1 MSGDYTRFTFDPRRR
16 FIAVDM
22 QQGRVQLDADWNE
35 QADLGRERT
44 RLLGL
49 DSGGPAWVPLATT
62 PNAFLV
68 GALAGPPVDLS
79 LGAGRLYVDG
89 RLAEIF
95 ADEGVSYLHQPFL
108 PDPPPLTPAI
118 DSIVYLDLWERE
130 VTWAEM
136 PALLDVALGGVDTT
150 TRIQQVWQVKL
161 HSAAGMSTCGV
172 DLGALFPPSGGRLTT
187 SANAPPAPDD
197 PCILPPNAGY
207 RGIENRLYRVEV
219 QIGGPLGTALFKWS
233 RDNGSIVSRVSAIAV
248 AGGQSRLTVNRIGR
262 DGTLRFRINDWVT
275 LTDDFRELNGEAGQM
290 ARVVDID
297 QAARVVVLDRAVP
310 SSGRA
315 FGAGADIA
323 RRNTRLQRWDES
335 APLNPLDADGLMT
348 TAAGPLLLEDGVE
361 VSFSIAAAGGV
372 FKVDD
377 YWVFAARTADAS
389 VEVLTAAPPRGIR
402 HQYLQLAAIPAGGVP
417 TDCRPATP
425 VGNDAGCCT
434 FVVRP
439 GEDIQKAIDALP
451 PVGGCIC
458 LKAGQHVIDKPLL
471 LTHDNVTLHGES
483 LGAVVVN
490 PRGTGLIIIAQAQHD
505 RIYSLT
511 LRQGEAASA
520 PVIHIEGAQ
529 DIGIDDCRIDTVA
542 RVDSIG
548 ISALESSGLTITGCH
563 FEEPALGIWLDRGCD
578 LVTID
583 GNEFRLATPGP
594 NLPETVAVLARI
606 MRGPLFVG
614 DNIIANAVNGI
625 VINDAPF
632 GSPVSRA
639 RGSRV
644 THNIIELIE
653 FGTGA
658 RRFGIDAAAAGM
670 LVSGNEIAH
679 QGGDLTGIR
688 LTGDGSVATGNI
700 VVGGGKVAGTAFG
713 ITAGDEQ
720 AGKFLPLER
729 LVIADNIIEGRQSG
743 IAVLGVARAIVTGN
757 ILGRDGAALG
767 MGIVLASATDARV
780 AGNEVFGGSVGLIA
794 SDGARNVYRDN
805 VVSGGRLGI
814 GLSHEA
820 APIIA
825 GNRLTAATQFGI
837 LVLNIAARC
846 EITDNRVVGCGTAAK
861 AFAAGIFAGIVLGEL
876 HLVGNEIMDT
886 GVAPPTTGGGGVPLA
901 YGILGLYILEARVT
915 SNLIT
920 YSNPTLRPAIAE
932 DRALLMQGWIEAV
945 TPGGPAGG
953 AGPVAGFAVQISD
966 NKFVGTGAGAL
977 VELHEQIISDLVR
990 LRFERVLFC
999 GNYCEHIS
1007 PAFDDKFEFATV
1019 SLVGRQCSVSA
1030 NHVKATTPQ
1039 YRSWHLHDMPGPFI
1053 GNVSH
1058 EQGWDRSPAAGFPA
1072 PEQNFNIIA

>member
-1 MSGDYTRFTFDPRRR
+1 MSGDYTRMTFDPRRR

-49 DSGGPAWVPLATT
+49 DSGGPAWLPLATT

-79 LGAGRLYVDG
+79 LGAGRIYVDG

-95 ADEGVSYLHQPFL
+95 ADEAVSYLHQPFL
-108 PDPPPLTPAI
+108 PDPPPLAPAT
-118 DSIVYLDLWERE
+118 DTIVYLDLWERE

-136 PALLDVALGGVDTT
+136 PALLDVALGGIDTT
-150 TRIQQVWQVKL
+150 TRVQQVWQVKL

-219 QIGGPLGTALFKWS
+219 QTGGALGTALFKWS

-275 LTDDFRELNGEAGQM
+275 LTDDARELNGEAGQM
-290 ARVVDID
+290 ARIIDID
-297 QAARVVVLDRAVP
+297 EAARVVVLDRAVP
-310 SSGRA
+310 TAGRA

-323 RRNTRLQRWDES
+323 LRNTRLQRWDES
-335 APLNPLDADGLMT
+335 APLNPLDGDGLMS

-361 VSFSIAAAGGV
+361 VGFSVAGAGGV
-372 FKVDD
+372 FDVGD

-389 VEVLTAAPPRGIR
+389 VEILNAARPRGIR
-402 HQYLQLAAIPAGGVP
+402 HQYLQVAAIPAGGVP

-471 LTHDNVTLHGES
+471 LRHDNVTLHGES

-490 PRGTGLIIIAQAQHD
+490 ARGTGLIVIAQAQRD

-511 LRQGEAASA
+511 LRQGEAAAA
-520 PVIHIEGAQ
+520 PVIYIEGAE
-529 DIGIDDCRIDTVA
+529 DITIDDCRIETVA

-548 ISALESSGLTITGCH
+548 IAGVESSSLTITGCH
-563 FEEPALGIWLDRGCD
+563 FEEPALGIWLHGGCE
-578 LVTID
+578 LVTISA
-583 GNEFRLATPGP
+583 NEFRLATPGP
-594 NLPETVAVLARI
+594 NLPETVAVLAQT
-606 MRGPLFVG
+606 MRGALFVE
-614 DNIIANAVNGI
+614 DNLIANAVNG
-625 VINDAPF
+625 VVVNDAGA

-644 THNIIELIE
+644 THNIIALID
-653 FGTGA
+653 FVTGT
-658 RRFGIDAAAAGM
+658 RRYGIDAAAAEM
-670 LVSGNEIAH
+670 LVTGNEIIH
-679 QGGDLTGIR
+679 QGGEVAGIR
-688 LTGDGSVATGNI
+688 LTGNGSNASGNI
-700 VVGGGKVAGTAFG
+700 VVTDGKAAGIAIG
-713 ITAGDEQ
+713 ILAGDEQ
-720 AGKFLPLER
+720 AGKFLPVER
-729 LVIADNIIEGRQSG
+729 LVIADNIVEGRQFGIGLTG
-743 IAVLGVARAIVTGN
+743 IARSFVTGN
-757 ILGRDGAALG
+757 ILGRDGAALVA
-767 MGIVLASATDARV
+767 GIVLATSTDTTI
-780 AGNEVFGGSVGLIA
+780 AGNEVLGGALGVLAI
-794 SDGARNVYRDN
+794 DGARNAYRDN
-805 VVSGGRLGI
+805 AVSGGRIGI
-814 GLSHEA
+814 GLSHET
-820 APIIA
+820 APIVS
-825 GNRLTAATQFGI
+825 GNRLTGIGQFGI
-837 LVLNIAARC
+837 LVMNISERC
-846 EITDNRVVGCGTAAK
+846 EITANRIVRCGAAAT
-861 AFAAGIFAGIVLGEL
+861 AFAGGIVALIVFGEL
-876 HLVGNEIMDT
+876 HLVGNEVMDT
-886 GVAPPTTGGGGVPLA
+886 GVAPPAAGGGGVPPA
-901 YGILGLYILEARVT
+901 YGIAGVYILEARVT
-915 SNLIT
+915 SNLVT
-920 YSNPTLRPAIAE
+920 YSSPTLRPVIAE

-945 TPGGPAGG
+945 LPGGPAGPG
-953 AGPVAGFAVQISD
+953 LVAGFAVQVSD

-977 VELHEQIISDLVR
+977 VELREQIVSDLVR

-999 GNYCEHIS
+999 GNYCNHIS
-1007 PAFDDKFEFATV
+1007 PAFDDSFRFATV

-1072 PEQNFNIIA
+1072 PEQNFNLIA